1 MRGSN
6 KMEESKKWFKEKK
19 VLLCLVFSSGLLLI
33 FSKISPL
40 FIRMIGSI
48 QILFYDRKKSDTWA
62 GSL

>member
-6 KMEESKKWFKEKK
+6 KMEESKKWFKEQK
-19 VLLCLVFSSGLLLI
+19 VLLWLVFSSGLLLI